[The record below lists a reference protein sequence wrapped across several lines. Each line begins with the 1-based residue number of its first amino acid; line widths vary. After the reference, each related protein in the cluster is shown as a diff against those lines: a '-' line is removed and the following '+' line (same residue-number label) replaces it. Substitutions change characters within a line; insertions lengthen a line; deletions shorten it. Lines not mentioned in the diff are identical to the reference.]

1 MPSTYAAT
9 LKSLLGSGS
18 RLSFEQLKYRLETA
32 SLATKTHGKF
42 TQQAHSQDHF
52 LNTQCL
58 TQQVSDSVLSGRFQM
73 MKNIR
78 KGKGRE
84 YKSWGG
90 EVLHKLWLMLSQLL
104 KNTILYTIDMR
115 EKEGDGRH
123 L

>member
-1 MPSTYAAT
+1 MHSTYAAT

-73 MKNIR
+73 MKT
-78 KGKGRE
+78 
-84 YKSWGG
+84 
-90 EVLHKLWLMLSQLL
+90 L
-104 KNTILYTIDMR
+104 
-115 EKEGDGRH
+115 EKEKVESKKAGVGRTYTNYGSC
-123 L
+123 

>member
-1 MPSTYAAT
+1 
-9 LKSLLGSGS
+9 
-18 RLSFEQLKYRLETA
+18 
-32 SLATKTHGKF
+32 
-42 TQQAHSQDHF
+42 
-52 LNTQCL
+52 
-58 TQQVSDSVLSGRFQM
+58 M

-115 EKEGDGRH
+115 EKEGEGRH

>member
-1 MPSTYAAT
+1 MGNLHSKHIPGSF
-9 LKSLLGSGS
+9 LKDTS
-18 RLSFEQLKYRLETA
+18 A
-32 SLATKTHGKF
+32 
-42 TQQAHSQDHF
+42 
-52 LNTQCL
+52 L